1 MSETAMSCTRNFE
14 KLPDK
19 CKDLFFECFD
29 PMSEIHGLYYPNLH
43 CLTVMREFDYSECKS
58 PIEKI
63 FFFTWDLVTTRYFY
77 DGIYVYPQY
86 EINVNNKQFFADFM
100 IFSENYKNDVK
111 IIVECDGYDYHSSKE
126 QIKKDNER
134 DIILKTAGYDVV
146 RFTGSQIFNDPIK
159 CVEETMKL
167 VLTKSGKYMGGK
179 KNVRRKKQ
187 DKL

>member
-29 PMSEIHGLYYPNLH
+29 PMSEIHGLYYPNLYY
-43 CLTVMREFDYSECKS
+43 LTVMREFDYSECKS

-77 DGIYVYPQY
+77 DEIYVYPQY
-86 EINVNNKQFFADFM
+86 EINVNNKRFFADFM

-134 DIILKTAGYDVV
+134 DMILKTAGYDVV